1 MTARAM
7 GPAAALVGVLPTVQ
21 SQGVWSGRRQLAV
34 RFAGEAETAVMYSAA
49 ALAEEMKRLTGRATF
64 HSVALSGRD
73 PLGNVECLAA
83 ALTSAR
89 LELPVLAETDGQRP
103 EAVRALAP
111 LLRVVQV
118 STDGAAPAP
127 ALGRIHATIGAAAE
141 LGLDHALV
149 LEPGEHTT
157 DAQLLRL
164 VEQAHAVSERVA
176 VVIHPD
182 EQPGTSSL
190 DPRWAELLAQA
201 TGLHGVARAALGDG
215 PGRTSAPRPRDCVF
229 TGTAFARMCL

>member
-1 MTARAM
+1 MTTRAM
-7 GPAAALVGVLPTVQ
+7 GPAAALVGVLPVVQ
-21 SQGVWSGRRQLAV
+21 SQGVCSGRRQLAV

-49 ALAEEMKRLTGRATF
+49 ALAEEMKRLAARATF
-64 HSVALSGRD
+64 HSVALAGRD
-73 PLGNVECLAA
+73 PLGNADCLEA
-83 ALTSAR
+83 ALGAAR
-89 LELPVLAETDGQRP
+89 LALPVLAETDGQRP

-111 LLRVVQV
+111 LLRIVQV
-118 STDGAAPAP
+118 TTDGAAPAP

-149 LEPGEHTT
+149 LDPGEHTT

-176 VVIHPD
+176 IVIHPD
-182 EQPGTSSL
+182 EPAGQGPV

-201 TGLHGVARAALGDG
+201 TGLHGDVRLVRRLGPAPAR
-215 PGRTSAPRPRDCVF
+215 
-229 TGTAFARMCL
+229 